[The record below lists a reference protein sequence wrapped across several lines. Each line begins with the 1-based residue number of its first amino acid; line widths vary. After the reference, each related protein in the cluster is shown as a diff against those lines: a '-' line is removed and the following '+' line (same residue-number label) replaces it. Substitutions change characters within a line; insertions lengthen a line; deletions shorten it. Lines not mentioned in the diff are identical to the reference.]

1 MHLVCFQ
8 ASQSAADAEV
18 INLHIAYYLPISAAR
33 NLHKKS
39 EYHCLFR
46 VASSVVNYN
55 WILIVIPDSVLE
67 TQGNFPLLQA
77 VRSTSKIFL

>member
-8 ASQSAADAEV
+8 ANQSAADAEV
-18 INLHIAYYLPISAAR
+18 INLHVAYYLPISAAR

-46 VASSVVNYN
+46 VASSVAN
-55 WILIVIPDSVLE
+55 
-67 TQGNFPLLQA
+67 
-77 VRSTSKIFL
+77 